1 MASAV
6 VRRSVREESA
16 MNRSHPIV
24 RRSIHVAAVTALAAL
39 TLTLLVPGGS
49 AQTPV
54 AETAGATHPVH
65 IHAGTCAELG
75 EVVYPLVDLAAPAG
89 ERTGPESAVPVTLSE
104 NIVDAPLQE
113 IIDGGHAINVHLSND
128 EIDTYIAC
136 GDIGGVITT
145 DEGGRQEMMI
155 GLAEQN
161 DSGYTGTVWLGPSAD
176 GAQTEVSVILIEP
189 AATS

>member
-1 MASAV
+1 MNTSRTMI
-6 VRRSVREESA
+6 RRSTCL
-16 MNRSHPIV
+16 
-24 RRSIHVAAVTALAAL
+24 AAVTALAAL
-39 TLTLLVPGGS
+39 TLLVPIGS

-54 AETAGATHPVH
+54 AEPAGATHPVH

-75 EVVYPLVDLAAPAG
+75 DVVVPLDDLAAPG
-89 ERTGPESAVPVTLSE
+89 GDRTGPESAVAVTLSE
-104 NIVDAPLQE
+104 NIVDIPLQE

-128 EIDTYIAC
+128 EIDTYVAC

-145 DEGGRQEMMI
+145 DDGGRQEMMI

-161 DSGYTGTVWLGPSAD
+161 DSGYAGTVWLGPSAD
-176 GAQTEVSVILIEP
+176 NTQTEVSVILIEP